1 MKFTKII
8 LALEVVLI
16 LAASASL
23 MFISG
28 CGTTQLVDL
37 WKDPSYQAAP
47 LKKIMIIAMPR
58 DQTRRRIWEDA
69 FVSALAEDK
78 AGTVAVPSYQ
88 LFPNELPDTLVIAEK
103 TKEEGFDGVLV
114 VARVESSK
122 QKKDVP
128 GYVSEEPVDV
138 YRHRWGAYSTRWA
151 TVYHPGYTEV
161 QRVLSVQTDLLLPQE
176 EGRLVWSVTS
186 KDINP
191 SSPQEFRSSV
201 ADLVMDKLAK
211 EGLVK

>member
-1 MKFTKII
+1 MKLTQAIV
-8 LALEVVLI
+8 ALELLLVVT
-16 LAASASL
+16 AVGSL
-23 MFISG
+23 MLIGG
-28 CGTTQLVDL
+28 CASTQLVDL

-47 LKKIMIIAMPR
+47 LKKIMIIAMPK

-78 AGTVAVPSYQ
+78 AGTVAIPSYQ
-88 LFPNELPDTLVIAEK
+88 LFPDKLPDTLAIAEK

-122 QKKDVP
+122 QKTNVP

-138 YRHRWGAYSTRWA
+138 YRRRWGAYTTRWT

-161 QRVLSVQTDLLLPQE
+161 QRVLSVHTDLLLPQE
-176 EGRLVWSVTS
+176 EGRLVWSATS
-186 KDINP
+186 KEIDP
-191 SSPQEFRSSV
+191 SSPSQFRGSV

-211 EGLVK
+211 QGIVR